1 MNLGGGGEVG
11 KDGRTDWT
19 NGTQGA
25 HIKSLEEDQKEK
37 EFLLRATQNNNKI
50 TSNILRAALQHLIP
64 SWSTTPSTYD
74 LLETTHT
81 HTGLIFV
88 FVHVHL
94 PAMEKWGRR
103 RRLSSAQEP
112 TQT

>member
-1 MNLGGGGEVG
+1 MNLGGRREGG

-25 HIKSLEEDQKEK
+25 HIKSLEEEDQKEK
-37 EFLLRATQNNNKI
+37 ESPSRATQNNNKI
-50 TSNILRAALQHLIP
+50 TYNLLRAALQHLIP

-81 HTGLIFV
+81 HILV
-88 FVHVHL
+88 SS
-94 PAMEKWGRR
+94 
-103 RRLSSAQEP
+103 LSLSLYMCIYLRWKNGEDGED
-112 TQT
+112 